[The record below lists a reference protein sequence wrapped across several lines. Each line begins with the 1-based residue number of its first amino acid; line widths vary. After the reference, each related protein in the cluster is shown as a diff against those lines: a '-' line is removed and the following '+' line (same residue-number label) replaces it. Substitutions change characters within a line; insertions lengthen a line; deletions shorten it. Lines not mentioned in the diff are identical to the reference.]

1 MIRIACHWTQNLH
14 ATFRVMRSYFH
25 LSSGFSLYSIV
36 RVNELLFGRP
46 VEMHENSQ
54 HFDEQ
59 HKPIMEFRGI

>member
-1 MIRIACHWTQNLH
+1 
-14 ATFRVMRSYFH
+14 MRSYFH

-59 HKPIMEFRGI
+59 RKPIMEFRGI